1 MLEKLVYLLD
11 VGSESPTIFLWQKV
25 QKNGS
30 ILHLIP
36 MNLYIFGS
44 PNLSPRRYGLGLFDV
59 VSSKIYLF
67 LLDSRLL
74 DLGLSQRCRHQNY

>member
-1 MLEKLVYLLD
+1 MAHIALVD
-11 VGSESPTIFLWQKV
+11 DES
-25 QKNGS
+25 S
-30 ILHLIP
+30 ILTSVSLALESEGFTVDTYT
-36 MNLYIFGS
+36 NGVEALVGLENKKYD
-44 PNLSPRRYGLGLFDV
+44 LGLFDV